1 MPAAR
6 IAQIQDMITAR
17 DGKPGYKRNVIALK
31 AELARLTEIQDL
43 QTFAALAAES
53 SSPMLESQDSPAA

>member
-6 IAQIQDMITAR
+6 IAQIQEMIAAR
-17 DGKPGYKRNVIALK
+17 ENAPGYKRNVIALK

-43 QTFAALAAES
+43 QTFAAPAEENLT
-53 SSPMLESQDSPAA
+53 PGGEVP